1 MTKTELK
8 KLLDKLDLNPSR
20 RLGQNFLID
29 DNMLEAIVRDAG
41 IEAGDTIL
49 EIGPGT
55 GVLTVKLLESG
66 CNVIAIEYDRRLIEH
81 LKARFQSKYS
91 ERFILVEG
99 DACRVDFAS
108 LLENH
113 PYRCVSNLPYSV
125 STPVVMSLATLE
137 NRPLDMTLL
146 LQTEAAERFAAAPAT
161 KDYGAASVVLQH
173 FYKVNI
179 ARKVPKTVFFPE
191 PEVGSALT
199 HLSPREFANAAK
211 SNGVTVDIAELI
223 RKIFTQRRKRLAK
236 VAMSH
241 ASKTIITTIF
251 EQMGLDTDVR
261 AESLAPDT
269 LWEFAKRLLQA

>member
-41 IEAGDTIL
+41 IEPGETIL

-55 GVLTVKLLESG
+55 GVLTVKLLENG
-66 CNVIAIEYDRRLIEH
+66 CNVIAVEYDRRLIEH
-81 LKARFQSKYS
+81 LKSQFLAKYS
-91 ERFILVEG
+91 ERFTLVEG

-137 NRPLDMTLL
+137 NRPQDMTLL
-146 LQTEAAERFAAAPAT
+146 LQTEVAERFAAAPAT

-179 ARKVPKTVFFPE
+179 ARKIPKTVFFPE

-199 HLSPREFANAAK
+199 RLTPRESASSAK
-211 SNGVTVDIAELI
+211 SNVTTVDIAELI

-236 VAMSH
+236 VAMSRV
-241 ASKTIITTIF
+241 SKTVVTTIF
-251 EQMGLDTDVR
+251 EQMQLDADVR

-269 LWEFAKRLLQA
+269 LWEFAERLLLA